1 MLTIFGELPVESN
14 YKLIMEKYTGEVKI
28 DRALAA
34 RVHDFANRFV
44 NKNDD
49 HINFFGSNLS
59 GVYSI
64 YFTTMDKNDLMFDVF
79 GEVEDGKIRKEIRA
93 LPYVGSNWVV
103 ATEPV
108 TVVCIYLV
116 HRFLQSDLPE
126 IIKHQAMVDL
136 ATIAHYKFITSLM
149 NHYFVFNVPV
159 ATALA
164 TYSALSRKYTIK
176 QEGTWYKTIARRVD
190 DFLFVQDTWRDDI
203 KSFANDENLIK
214 LFGDIQVRMRSMVK
228 NIADVTYRLHSEGIG
243 VDSNADTV
251 ATDDGLKVRDVSRL
265 QTGYQ
270 EYILSIITEPKS
282 LIKSELVHLIGE
294 AVTTMPEPPLYEVL
308 IYVSTRAREQDRD
321 VNKLCTEILI
331 YLFNYLQK
339 EGIGDRGL
347 NDLSMLVEKIKSLI
361 TASKTNDPAVL
372 NMRKISDKLVKR
384 GCSTRSPAALSG
396 LRTGLILY
404 IVIRTLTRQHY
415 S

>member
-1 MLTIFGELPVESN
+1 MESN
-14 YKLIMEKYTGEVKI
+14 YKSVMEKYTDHVKI
-28 DRALAA
+28 DAALAK
-34 RVHDFANRFV
+34 RLNNFANKFV

-64 YFTTMDKNDLMFDVF
+64 YFTTMDKNELMIDVI
-79 GEVEDGKIRKEIRA
+79 GDIDDAAIRKEIRQ
-93 LPYVGSNWVV
+93 LPDVGATWVV

-108 TVVCIYLV
+108 TIVGMYLV
-116 HRFLQSDLPE
+116 HRFLHSDLPE
-126 IIKHQAMVDL
+126 KVKHRAMVD
-136 ATIAHYKFITSLM
+136 AAMIIHYKFITSLM
-149 NHYFVFNVPV
+149 NHYFTYNVDM

-176 QEGTWYKTIARRVD
+176 QEGTWQKILERRVND
-190 DFLFVQDTWRDDI
+190 LLFNQDSWHEVI
-203 KSFANDENLIK
+203 KTFSPDTEVVK
-214 LFGDIQVRMRSMVK
+214 MVSDMQYRMRSMVK
-228 NIADVTYRLHSEGIG
+228 NIAEVTYRLHDQGVG
-243 VDSNADTV
+243 VDSSGDMIP
-251 ATDDGLKVRDVSRL
+251 TDDGLKVKDVSRL
-265 QTGYQ
+265 QSGYRD
-270 EYILSIITEPKS
+270 YILDVLNEPRS
-282 LIKSELVHLIGE
+282 LIKTELVHLIGE

-308 IYVSTRAREQDRD
+308 TYISKQSRER
-321 VNKLCTEILI
+321 NKNVTTLCTEILM
-331 YLFNYLQK
+331 YVFNYLQK
-339 EGIGDRGL
+339 EGKSDQAL
-347 NDLSMLVEKIKSLI
+347 NNLSLLIEKIKALI

-372 NMRKISDKLVKR
+372 KMRKLSDKLVKK